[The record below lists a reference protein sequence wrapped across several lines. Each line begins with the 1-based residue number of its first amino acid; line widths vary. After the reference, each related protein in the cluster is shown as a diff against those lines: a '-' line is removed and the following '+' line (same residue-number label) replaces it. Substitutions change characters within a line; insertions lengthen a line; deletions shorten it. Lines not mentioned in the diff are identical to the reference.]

1 MFPLRWNFPFRKKD
15 GSMVNLEDAMG
26 GGGGGS
32 DLPPHSVADAGK
44 VLGVTDQGTLAWVT
58 VSAGGTRYAAQ
69 ITNANIE
76 LPTSSGEEVTT

>member
-26 GGGGGS
+26 GGGGGG
-32 DLPPHSVADAGK
+32 LPSYTSADAGK

-58 VSAGGTRYAAQ
+58 VSGSNNYSRVAS
-69 ITNANIE
+69 NVP
-76 LPTSSGEEVTT
+76 LVSPTVSGEEGT

>member
-26 GGGGGS
+26 GGGGGG
-32 DLPPHSVADAGK
+32 LPSYTSADAGK

-58 VSAGGTRYAAQ
+58 VSSGGNRFSATQSSVTVDVNTISEGGT
-69 ITNANIE
+69 
-76 LPTSSGEEVTT
+76 